1 MGTQSTW
8 DSIRISA
15 QRKQQLQRVTMKF
28 FILSVLVVCASA
40 QYYPGYYGYNYSPY
54 AYSGYAG
61 YPSYAAY
68 PAYPAY
74 SSSQYHSQDELGQA
88 TYGYSYPGQ
97 ANSTTRDAFG
107 NQIGSYAYINA
118 EGKEVRV
125 SYVADANGFRVLSND
140 LPQAPVDNLVAPV
153 FNAVGPAPVQDT
165 PEVIAAK
172 AEFEKLYNEAAVE
185 ADVTEVE
192 TNSVEYTPEVIAARA
207 EFFRMYN
214 EAAAAAAAAPEERK
228 KRSVLAYS
236 LPLTATLPAYAK
248 STVKTAY
255 YEANEAA
262 LTPAATTK
270 IDLKEQE
277 HEILTPVAY
286 HTPLSYRVPVVSAAP
301 VATRVLTTSP
311 YLGYGYHVI
320 G

>member
-1 MGTQSTW
+1 MGTLVLTSSARPLSKCTTIWWRFWRWLLLLRRHQLPTRGPSRSIMFQLLPFTTHLHLASRTTSTP
-8 DSIRISA
+8 
-15 QRKQQLQRVTMKF
+15 
-28 FILSVLVVCASA
+28 C
-40 QYYPGYYGYNYSPY
+40 
-54 AYSGYAG
+54 
-61 YPSYAAY
+61 
-68 PAYPAY
+68 
-74 SSSQYHSQDELGQA
+74 
-88 TYGYSYPGQ
+88 
-97 ANSTTRDAFG
+97 
-107 NQIGSYAYINA
+107 
-118 EGKEVRV
+118 
-125 SYVADANGFRVLSND
+125 
-140 LPQAPVDNLVAPV
+140 
-153 FNAVGPAPVQDT
+153 
-165 PEVIAAK
+165 
-172 AEFEKLYNEAAVE
+172 
-185 ADVTEVE
+185 
-192 TNSVEYTPEVIAARA
+192 
-207 EFFRMYN
+207 
-214 EAAAAAAAAPEERK
+214 RK